1 MSIIMVLVQ
10 LVLGLFAVRMRI
22 LLGSQQ
28 IIPVFM
34 SHFRF
39 AITQDTILLLQMV
52 ELVELFVVIAATVDQ
67 DVVLPVMQVMCST
80 AAIFVHFLSCAILC
94 IGYVEELFRLLILQ
108 LTHHLILQLTHHPI
122 LQLTLQLL
130 HPILQFIHHFIH
142 PVLRLTHHL
151 VLQVTHHLVLHPL
164 RLHPMVKGHVLLDG
178 YNMEE
183 SVSCLVQ
190 HIQRQTRIMLPS
202 TILSVPSLHALATP
216 SP

>member
-1 MSIIMVLVQ
+1 
-10 LVLGLFAVRMRI
+10 
-22 LLGSQQ
+22 
-28 IIPVFM
+28 
-34 SHFRF
+34 
-39 AITQDTILLLQMV
+39 MV

-80 AAIFVHFLSCAILC
+80 AAMFVHFLSCAILC

-108 LTHHLILQLTHHPI
+108 LTHHLILQ
-122 LQLTLQLL
+122 
-130 HPILQFIHHFIH
+130 
-142 PVLRLTHHL
+142 
-151 VLQVTHHLVLHPL
+151 VTHHLVLHPL

-183 SVSCLVQ
+183 SAICLVQ
-190 HIQRQTRIMLPS
+190 HIQRQTRIMVRS

>member
-1 MSIIMVLVQ
+1 
-10 LVLGLFAVRMRI
+10 
-22 LLGSQQ
+22 
-28 IIPVFM
+28 
-34 SHFRF
+34 
-39 AITQDTILLLQMV
+39 MV

-80 AAIFVHFLSCAILC
+80 AAMVVHFLSCAILC

-108 LTHHLILQLTHHPI
+108 LTHHQVLQLLHPVPQFLHHLIQLIILQLTHHLI
-122 LQLTLQLL
+122 
-130 HPILQFIHHFIH
+130 
-142 PVLRLTHHL
+142 
-151 VLQVTHHLVLHPL
+151 LQVTHHLVLHPL

-190 HIQRQTRIMLPS
+190 HIQRQTRIVVRS